1 VGHERCV
8 LAIDLGSGSVKVA
21 LVSKRAEV
29 VASANRPIRTE
40 LLPGGGAEQDPDE
53 WWAAAV
59 DAARAVLHEAALA
72 PEQVVAVRCVTQW
85 AVTVPVDAEG
95 RALANALSWLD
106 VRGGPH
112 SRRITDG
119 RIRVGGYD
127 AWKLWRWVRL
137 TGAAPARTGGDGLGH
152 VLWFQHE
159 RPDLHAKTHKFLE
172 PMDYLNLRLTGRFAA
187 SVGTIFPYWLTDN
200 RDPNRIRYDDR
211 LLRMAGVDRAKLP
224 DLVPVDAVVGP
235 LRPDVAAELGLRPET
250 PVLAGA
256 CDGPAATIGAGAV
269 EDYQG
274 YFYIGTTSWLSCHVP
289 AKKTDLRRLL
299 STMPSVL
306 PGRYMVMAEQGVA
319 GRCLEFLKDAL
330 LYPRGEPGIEE
341 PANVWEVLDASAR
354 SVRAGSD
361 GLLFT
366 PWIHG
371 VLAPVGDGTTRSAFF
386 NQSLRTKR
394 AHYVRAV
401 MEGVAYNL
409 RWLRGAVQ
417 SFVGRSFPELRFIGG
432 GAQSDT
438 WCGIL
443 ADVLGCPVRQIENP
457 RFANAVGGAL
467 AAFVALGEIR
477 ADEIPGLVRSAA
489 VHHPDPANRALHDE
503 LFAEFLELYRATKP
517 IYRRLN
523 GRRRGS
529 RGGASAADRP
539 RPTG

>member
-1 VGHERCV
+1 
-8 LAIDLGSGSVKVA
+8 
-21 LVSKRAEV
+21 
-29 VASANRPIRTE
+29 
-40 LLPGGGAEQDPDE
+40 
-53 WWAAAV
+53 
-59 DAARAVLHEAALA
+59 
-72 PEQVVAVRCVTQW
+72 
-85 AVTVPVDAEG
+85 
-95 RALANALSWLD
+95 
-106 VRGGPH
+106 
-112 SRRITDG
+112 
-119 RIRVGGYD
+119 
-127 AWKLWRWVRL
+127 
-137 TGAAPARTGGDGLGH
+137 
-152 VLWFQHE
+152 
-159 RPDLHAKTHKFLE
+159 
-172 PMDYLNLRLTGRFAA
+172 
-187 SVGTIFPYWLTDN
+187 
-200 RDPNRIRYDDR
+200 
-211 LLRMAGVDRAKLP
+211 
-224 DLVPVDAVVGP
+224 
-235 LRPDVAAELGLRPET
+235 
-250 PVLAGA
+250 
-256 CDGPAATIGAGAV
+256 
-269 EDYQG
+269 
-274 YFYIGTTSWLSCHVP
+274 
-289 AKKTDLRRLL
+289 
-299 STMPSVL
+299 
-306 PGRYMVMAEQGVA
+306 
-319 GRCLEFLKDAL
+319 
-330 LYPRGEPGIEE
+330 
-341 PANVWEVLDASAR
+341 
-354 SVRAGSD
+354 VRAGSD

-386 NQSLRTKR
+386 NQSLRTTR

-417 SFVGRSFPELRFIGG
+417 KFVGRSFPELRFIGG